1 MLMLDL
7 ILIVVI
13 ILLTYLC
20 VRKEPYRVCRDCDST
35 MPDRTIPSGGFSA
48 VNPFI
53 YPYSGAE
60 CLEEVQGMV
69 SKHVPLMHAF
79 APDHVVLTN

>member
-1 MLMLDL
+1 MLVL
-7 ILIVVI
+7 IAVI
-13 ILLTYLC
+13 IVLLYFIL
-20 VRKEPYRVCRDCDST
+20 RKEPYRVCRDCNVT
-35 MPDRTIPSGGFSA
+35 MPDRDIPTGGFSA

-60 CLEEVQGMV
+60 CLEEIQGMT
-69 SKHVPLMHAF
+69 STHVPLMHAF